1 VGSTEMAEERSW
13 MGRGGDVPLPA
24 IYKGPGGA
32 VSSPGGVRGDA
43 AAAWRFRTFYKLTKL
58 LLVSVLQ
65 MLNLF
70 Q

>member
-1 VGSTEMAEERSW
+1 MAEERSS

-24 IYKGPGGA
+24 IYKGPESA

-43 AAAWRFRTFYKLTKL
+43 PAIWGFITFYRLTKL
-58 LLVSVLQ
+58 LLVSILL